1 MSHASEY
8 LARLADDTP
17 EAVTSVRG
25 TMDAISSEHLANF
38 SHMDHE
44 VGLLLGQVQSGKTG
58 QMFGVMS
65 AAADHG
71 FELFLVL
78 TSGMTALQQQTFER
92 AMQSIDTFNVCNEND
107 EVRFFSKKLRQPTAV
122 VLKKN
127 ASVLRKWKNHLA
139 SSGYCVGRP
148 IFIIDDEADAT
159 SLNTKVNKKEL
170 EEKST
175 INQLLE
181 DIKNLCTSSFYLQVT
196 ATPQPILLQSLDSG
210 WKPKFIHYF
219 KPGNG
224 YLGGSFFYSKP
235 EPFTNISTQDD
246 ELSLLLETDETP
258 QGLKL
263 AATTY
268 LITAAHQMSEKR
280 KVCNFLIHPSSKID
294 DHTVIARKLESYMKY
309 VIANTDNP
317 DVERQLEQ
325 SYVGLR
331 QSKPDILD
339 FRDVIKFLNSDP
351 GFKYIT
357 MNSGPNSET
366 TPDIDTGLNVVVGGN
381 SLGRGVTF
389 KGLQTVYYLR
399 SAKKPQADTFWQHSR
414 MFGYDRD
421 PLLMRVFMPRAL
433 YNLFAE
439 INSSNEVLYDQ
450 IEQGNIDKLQLMFP
464 PGVKPTR
471 DSVVDRS
478 KLDILVGGVNYF
490 PPNPDQSNAFD
501 LDELLAS
508 YDDKKPMHVIDTEK
522 AVDILSRIKDDKINN
537 WNISSY
543 VSALRSL
550 SSEKG
555 FDDRIYLIV
564 RRNRNIGMKTGTM
577 LSPDDRNL
585 GASITDKSVITLYR
599 NVGDSDKGWDG
610 VPFWM
615 PNLKLPKG
623 KIFYTTSD
631 NLEPQD

>member
-1 MSHASEY
+1 MSHVSEY
-8 LARLADDTP
+8 LGRLAEDTP
-17 EAVTSVRG
+17 GAVSSVRN
-25 TMDAISSEHLANF
+25 TVDIITRDYLRTF
-38 SHMDHE
+38 THMDHV

-58 QMFGVMS
+58 QMFGVMA
-65 AAADHG
+65 AAADSG
-71 FELFLVL
+71 FELFIVL

-92 AMQSIDTFNVCNEND
+92 AMEGIDTFNVCDEND

-139 SSGYCVGRP
+139 SSGYCTGRP

-159 SLNTKVNKKEL
+159 SLNTKTNSPDL
-170 EEKST
+170 DKST

-181 DIKNLCTSSFYLQVT
+181 DIKKLCTSSFYLQVT
-196 ATPQPILLQSLDSG
+196 ATPQPILLQAFDTG
-210 WKPKFIHYF
+210 WKPQFIHYF
-219 KPGNG
+219 PPGQG

-235 EPFTNISTQDD
+235 HPFTNISTQDD
-246 ELSLLLETDETP
+246 ELSVLVETDTVP
-258 QGLKL
+258 LGLKQ

-268 LITAAHQMSEKR
+268 LLTAAHLVDEKR

-294 DHTVIARKLESYMKY
+294 DHSIISKKLKSYIEFIIDNVDSSEVIE
-309 VIANTDNP
+309 
-317 DVERQLEQ
+317 QLEQ

-331 QSKPDILD
+331 QSKPDIID
-339 FRDVIKFLNSDP
+339 FNKAVNFIKNKPSIN
-351 GFKYIT
+351 YIT
-357 MNSGPNSET
+357 MNSGPESET
-366 TPDIDTGLNVVVGGN
+366 APNIETGLNVVVGGN

-399 SAKKPQADTFWQHSR
+399 SSKNPQADTFWQHSR

-439 INSSNEVLYDQ
+439 INSSNEVLYEQ
-450 IEQGNIDKLQLMFP
+450 IEKGNLDKLQLMFP

-471 DSVVDRS
+471 DSVIDKS
-478 KLDILVGGVNYF
+478 KLDVLVGGVNYF
-490 PPNPDQSNAFD
+490 PPDPDQYNAFK
-501 LDELLAS
+501 LDGVLEK
-508 YDDKKPMHVIDTEK
+508 YDEKTLKYDVDKDTAIK
-522 AVDILSRIKDDKINN
+522 ILTNIKDDKINN
-537 WNISSY
+537 WSVGAFIG
-543 VSALRSL
+543 ALKSL

-555 FDDRIYLIV
+555 YIDNIALIV
-564 RRNRNIGMKTGTM
+564 RRNRDIGMKTGTM
-577 LSPDDRNL
+577 LSEDDRKL
-585 GASITDKSVITLYR
+585 GKSLDDRPVITLYR
-599 NVGDSDKGWDG
+599 NVGNINKDWDG

-623 KIFYTTSD
+623 KVFYKTSE
-631 NLEPQD
+631 NYE

>member
-1 MSHASEY
+1 MSHAGEY
-8 LARLADDTP
+8 LARLAEDTP
-17 EAVTSVRG
+17 EAVASVRG
-25 TMDAISSEHLANF
+25 TIDAIARDNLANF

-92 AMQSIDTFNVCNEND
+92 AMESVDTFNVCNEND
-107 EVRFFSKKLRQPTAV
+107 EVRFFSKKLRQPTAI

-159 SLNTKVNKKEL
+159 SLNTKVNKKDI

-181 DIKNLCTSSFYLQVT
+181 DIKGLCTSSFYLQVT
-196 ATPQPILLQSLDSG
+196 ATPQPLLLQSLESG

-235 EPFTNISTQDD
+235 TPFTNISTQDD
-246 ELSLLLETDETP
+246 ELSLLLETNETP
-258 QGLKL
+258 HGLRL

-294 DHTVIARKLESYMKY
+294 DHTLIAAKLKKYMKH
-309 VIANTDNP
+309 VIANLDDP
-317 DVERQLEQ
+317 DVQRQLEQ

-331 QSKPDILD
+331 QSKPDLLDLKAVVRFLRSEPD
-339 FRDVIKFLNSDP
+339 FR
-351 GFKYIT
+351 YIT
-357 MNSGPNSET
+357 MNSGPDSET
-366 TPDIDTGLNVVVGGN
+366 TPDINTGLNIVVGGN

-450 IEQGNIDKLQLMFP
+450 IEQGNLDDLQLMFA
-464 PGVKPTR
+464 PGIKPTR
-471 DSVVDRS
+471 DSVVDKS
-478 KLDILVGGVNYF
+478 KLDVLVGGVNYF

-501 LDELLAS
+501 LDPILDQ
-508 YDDKKPMHVIDTEK
+508 YDEKIPLHEIDTK
-522 AVDILSRIKDDKINN
+522 TAINILSKIKDDKINN
-537 WNISSY
+537 WNINSY
-543 VSALRSL
+543 ISALQSL
-550 SSEKG
+550 SSEKN
-555 FDDRIYLIV
+555 FDDKVILIV
-564 RRNRNIGMKTGTM
+564 RRDRNIGNRTGTM
-577 LSPDDRNL
+577 LSPDDRHL
-585 GASITDKSVITLYR
+585 GASIDDKSIITLYR

-610 VPFWM
+610 SPFWM

-623 KIFYTTSD
+623 RVFYTTT
-631 NLEPQD
+631 ERV

>member
-8 LARLADDTP
+8 LARLAEDTP
-17 EAVTSVRG
+17 EAVASVRG
-25 TMDAISSEHLANF
+25 TMDLISKENLSKF
-38 SHMDHE
+38 SYMDHE

-78 TSGMTALQQQTFER
+78 TSSMTALQQQTFER

-139 SSGYCVGRP
+139 SSGYCNGRP

-170 EEKST
+170 DEKST

-181 DIKNLCTSSFYLQVT
+181 DIKHLCTSSFYLQVT
-196 ATPQPILLQSLDSG
+196 ATPQPLLLQSLDSE

-219 KPGNG
+219 RPGNG

-235 EPFTNISTQDD
+235 TPFTNKSTQDD

-258 QGLKL
+258 RGLKI

-268 LITAAHQMSEKR
+268 LITAAHQMRERR

-294 DHTVIARKLESYMKY
+294 DHAVILRKLKHYMKY
-309 VIANTDNP
+309 VISNLDNP
-317 DVERQLEQ
+317 DVARQLEQ
-325 SYVGLR
+325 SYVDLR
-331 QSKPDILD
+331 QSKPDLLD
-339 FRDVIKFLNSDP
+339 MKEVVRFLKSEPD
-351 GFKYIT
+351 FKYIT
-357 MNSGPNSET
+357 MNSGPDSET
-366 TPDIDTGLNVVVGGN
+366 TPNIDTGLNVVVGGN

-450 IEQGNIDKLQLMFP
+450 IEQGNLDKLQLMFP

-471 DSVVDRS
+471 DNVVDKS
-478 KLDILVGGVNYF
+478 KLDVLVGGVNYF
-490 PPNPDQSNAFD
+490 PPDPDQTNAFE
-501 LDELLAS
+501 LDPLLEGYDEHQAS
-508 YDDKKPMHVIDTEK
+508 HTIDTNT
-522 AVDILSRIKDDKINN
+522 AISLLSKIEDDKINN
-537 WNISSY
+537 WSVNSY
-543 VSALRSL
+543 VAALRAL

-555 FDDRIYLIV
+555 FDDKITLIV
-564 RRNRNIGMKTGTM
+564 RRNRNIGNKTGTM
-577 LSPDDRNL
+577 LSPDDRKL
-585 GASITDKSVITLYR
+585 GTSIEDRSVITLYR
-599 NVGDSDKGWDG
+599 NIGDPDKGWDG
-610 VPFWM
+610 SPFWM

-623 KIFYTTSD
+623 KVFYTGKD
-631 NLEPQD
+631 F

>member
-1 MSHASEY
+1 MSHAKEY
-8 LARLADDTP
+8 LSRLAEDTP
-17 EAVTSVRG
+17 EAVLSVRE
-25 TMDAISSEHLANF
+25 TMDTISKNNLATF

-139 SSGYCVGRP
+139 SSGYCTGRP

-181 DIKNLCTSSFYLQVT
+181 DIKQLCTSSFYLQVT
-196 ATPQPILLQSLDSG
+196 ATPQPLLLQSLDSG

-219 KPGNG
+219 RPGNG

-235 EPFTNISTQDD
+235 TPFTNKSTQDD
-246 ELSLLLETDETP
+246 ELSLLLETDDTP
-258 QGLKL
+258 HGLKL

-268 LITAAHQMSEKR
+268 LITSAHQMNEKR

-294 DHTVIARKLESYMKY
+294 DHSVIMRKLKKYMKQVIADPRNP
-309 VIANTDNP
+309 VIQ
-317 DVERQLEQ
+317 RQLEQ
-325 SYVGLR
+325 SYVDLR
-331 QSKPDILD
+331 QSKPDIIDFKDVISFLESDPD
-339 FRDVIKFLNSDP
+339 FR
-351 GFKYIT
+351 YIT
-357 MNSGPNSET
+357 MNSGPDSET

-450 IEQGNIDKLQLMFP
+450 IEQGNLDKLQLMFP

-478 KLDILVGGVNYF
+478 KLDVLVGGVNYF
-490 PPNPDQSNAFD
+490 PPNPDQSNAFE
-501 LDELLAS
+501 LDPVLERYDADRS
-508 YDDKKPMHVIDTEK
+508 YHTINTDAAIK
-522 AVDILSRIKDDKINN
+522 ILSKIKDDKINN
-537 WNISSY
+537 WSISSY
-543 VSALRSL
+543 ISALRSL

-555 FDDRIYLIV
+555 FEDSVALII
-564 RRNRNIGMKTGTM
+564 RRGRNIGNKTGTM
-577 LSPDDRNL
+577 LSPDDRRL
-585 GASITDKSVITLYR
+585 GSSIESKSVITLYR
-599 NVGDSDKGWDG
+599 NVGDPDKGWDG
-610 VPFWM
+610 SPFWM

-623 KIFYTTSD
+623 KVFYTGKTT
-631 NLEPQD
+631 

>member
-8 LARLADDTP
+8 LERLAEDTP
-17 EAVTSVRG
+17 EAVASVRG
-25 TMDAISSEHLANF
+25 TMDSISKNNLAKF
-38 SHMDHE
+38 SYMDHE

-71 FELFLVL
+71 FELFLIL

-92 AMQSIDTFNVCNEND
+92 AMQSVDTFNVCNEND

-139 SSGYCVGRP
+139 SSGYCNGRP

-159 SLNTKVNKKEL
+159 SLNTKINKKEL

-181 DIKNLCTSSFYLQVT
+181 DIKHLCTSSFYLQVT
-196 ATPQPILLQSLDSG
+196 ATPQPLLLQSLDSE

-219 KPGNG
+219 RPGNG

-235 EPFTNISTQDD
+235 TPFTNKSTQDD

-258 QGLKL
+258 RGLKI

-268 LITAAHQMSEKR
+268 LITAAHQMRERR

-294 DHTVIARKLESYMKY
+294 DHAVILRKLKTYMKH
-309 VIANTDNP
+309 VISNVDHP
-317 DVERQLEQ
+317 DVIRQLEQ
-325 SYVGLR
+325 SYVDLR

-339 FRDVIKFLNSDP
+339 MKEVVRFLRSEPD
-351 GFKYIT
+351 FKYIT
-357 MNSGPNSET
+357 MNSGPDSET
-366 TPDIDTGLNVVVGGN
+366 TPSIDTGLNVVVGGN

-450 IEQGNIDKLQLMFP
+450 IEQGNLDKLQLIFP
-464 PGVKPTR
+464 PGVTPTR
-471 DSVVDRS
+471 DSVVDKS
-478 KLDILVGGVNYF
+478 KLDVLVGGVNYF
-490 PPNPDQSNAFD
+490 PPDPDQTNAFE
-501 LDELLAS
+501 LDPLLEQ
-508 YDDKKPMHVIDTEK
+508 YDESKTSHSIDTNT
-522 AVDILSRIKDDKINN
+522 AVKILSKIEDDKINN
-537 WNISSY
+537 WSVNSY
-543 VSALRSL
+543 ISALRAL

-555 FDDRIYLIV
+555 FDDEITLIV
-564 RRNRNIGMKTGTM
+564 RRNRNIGNKTGTM
-577 LSPDDRNL
+577 LSPDDRKL
-585 GASITDKSVITLYR
+585 GMSIEDRSVITLYR
-599 NVGDSDKGWDG
+599 NIGDPDKGWEG
-610 VPFWM
+610 APFWM

-623 KIFYTTSD
+623 KVFYTGKD
-631 NLEPQD
+631 L

>member
-8 LARLADDTP
+8 LERLAEDTP
-17 EAVTSVRG
+17 EAVASVRG
-25 TMDAISSEHLANF
+25 TMDSISKNNLAKF
-38 SHMDHE
+38 SYMDHE

-71 FELFLVL
+71 FELFLIL

-92 AMQSIDTFNVCNEND
+92 AMQSVDTFNVCNEND

-139 SSGYCVGRP
+139 SSGYCNGRP

-159 SLNTKVNKKEL
+159 SLNTKINKKEL

-181 DIKNLCTSSFYLQVT
+181 DIKHLCTSSFYLQVT
-196 ATPQPILLQSLDSG
+196 ATPQPLLLQSLDSE

-219 KPGNG
+219 RPGNG

-235 EPFTNISTQDD
+235 TPFTNKSTQDD

-258 QGLKL
+258 RGLKI

-268 LITAAHQMSEKR
+268 LITAAHQMRERR

-294 DHTVIARKLESYMKY
+294 DHAVILRKLKTYMKH
-309 VIANTDNP
+309 VISNVDHP
-317 DVERQLEQ
+317 DVIRQLEQ
-325 SYVGLR
+325 SYVDLR

-339 FRDVIKFLNSDP
+339 MKEVVRFLRSEPD
-351 GFKYIT
+351 FKYIT
-357 MNSGPNSET
+357 MNSGPDSET
-366 TPDIDTGLNVVVGGN
+366 TPSIDTGLNVVVGGN

-450 IEQGNIDKLQLMFP
+450 IEQGNLDKLQLIFP

-471 DSVVDRS
+471 DSVVDKS
-478 KLDILVGGVNYF
+478 KLDVLVGGVNYF
-490 PPNPDQSNAFD
+490 PPDPDQTNAFE
-501 LDELLAS
+501 LDPLLEQ
-508 YDDKKPMHVIDTEK
+508 YDESKTSHSIDTNT
-522 AVDILSRIKDDKINN
+522 AVKILSKIEDDKINN
-537 WNISSY
+537 WSVNSY
-543 VSALRSL
+543 ISALRAL

-555 FDDRIYLIV
+555 FDDEITLIV
-564 RRNRNIGMKTGTM
+564 RRNRNIGNKTGTM
-577 LSPDDRNL
+577 LSPDDRKL
-585 GASITDKSVITLYR
+585 GMSIEDRSVITLYR
-599 NVGDSDKGWDG
+599 NIGDPDKGWEG
-610 VPFWM
+610 APFWM

-623 KIFYTTSD
+623 KVFYTGKD
-631 NLEPQD
+631 L

>member
-1 MSHASEY
+1 MSHVSKY
-8 LARLADDTP
+8 LANLSEDTP
-17 EAVTSVRG
+17 EAVASVRG
-25 TMDAISSEHLANF
+25 TINDISKNHLMNF
-38 SHMDHE
+38 SYMNHE
-44 VGLLLGQVQSGKTG
+44 VGLLLGQVQSGKTS

-71 FELFLVL
+71 FQLFLVL
-78 TSGMTALQQQTFER
+78 TSSMTALQQQTFER
-92 AMQSIDTFNVCNEND
+92 AMQSIDTFNVCDEND
-107 EVRFFSKKLRQPTAV
+107 EVRFLSKKLRQPTAII
-122 VLKKN
+122 LKKN
-127 ASVLRKWKNHLA
+127 ATVLRKWKNYLA

-175 INQLLE
+175 INQTLE

-196 ATPQPILLQSLDSG
+196 ATPQPLLLQSIDSG

-235 EPFTNISTQDD
+235 TPFTNISTNDD
-246 ELSLLLETDETP
+246 ELSLLLETEETP
-258 QGLKL
+258 HGLKL

-268 LITAAHQMSEKR
+268 LITAAHQMSEGR
-280 KVCNFLIHPSSKID
+280 KVCSFLIHPSSKID
-294 DHTVIARKLESYMKY
+294 DHTVIANKLKKYMMY
-309 VIANTDNP
+309 VISNTDNP
-317 DVERQLEQ
+317 EIQRQLEQ

-331 QSKPDILD
+331 QSKPDLID
-339 FRDVIKFLNSDP
+339 YKGVIGFLNSKP
-351 GFKYIT
+351 NFRYIT
-357 MNSGPNSET
+357 MNSGPDSEA
-366 TPDIDTGLNVVVGGN
+366 TPDINTGLNVVVGGN

-421 PLLMRVFMPRAL
+421 PLLMRVFMPLAL

-439 INSSNEVLYDQ
+439 INSSNEVLYEQ
-450 IEQGNIDKLQLMFP
+450 IEQGNLDKLQLMFP
-464 PGVKPTR
+464 PSVKPTR
-471 DSVVDRS
+471 DSVVDKS
-478 KLDILVGGVNYF
+478 KLDVLVGGVNYF

-501 LDELLAS
+501 LDPILEQYS
-508 YDDKKPMHVIDTEK
+508 EKKQFHEINTET
-522 AVDILSRIKDDKINN
+522 AINILSKIKDDKINN

-543 VSALRSL
+543 ISALRAL

-555 FDDRIYLIV
+555 FIDKIALIV
-564 RRNRNIGMKTGTM
+564 RRDRNIGNKTGTM
-577 LSPDDRNL
+577 LSPDDRKL
-585 GASITDKSVITLYR
+585 GSSITKKSVITLYR
-599 NVGDSDKGWDG
+599 NVGDSEKGWDG
-610 VPFWM
+610 SPFWM

-623 KIFYTTSD
+623 KVFYTGKD
-631 NLEPQD
+631 GEQ

>member
-1 MSHASEY
+1 MSHISEY
-8 LARLADDTP
+8 LTNLAEDTP
-17 EAVTSVRG
+17 EAVASVRE
-25 TMDAISSEHLANF
+25 TVDEISKNHLANF
-38 SHMDHE
+38 SHMNHD
-44 VGLLLGQVQSGKTG
+44 VGLLLGQVQSGKTS
-58 QMFGVMS
+58 QMFGVMA

-107 EVRFFSKKLRQPTAV
+107 EVRFLSKKLRQPTAI

-159 SLNTKVNKKEL
+159 SLNTKVNKKLL

-175 INQLLE
+175 INQTLE
-181 DIKNLCTSSFYLQVT
+181 DIKHLCSSSFYLQVT
-196 ATPQPILLQSLDSG
+196 ATPQPLLLQSLDSG

-235 EPFTNISTQDD
+235 TPFTNISTQDD

-258 QGLKL
+258 HGLKL
-263 AATTY
+263 AVTTY
-268 LITAAHQMSEKR
+268 LITAAHQMSESR

-294 DHTVIARKLESYMKY
+294 DHTVISNKLKKYMKF
-309 VIANTDNP
+309 VLANTGDP
-317 DVERQLEQ
+317 EVLRQLEQ

-331 QSKPDILD
+331 QSKPDIID
-339 FRDVIKFLNSDP
+339 FKDVIVFLNSEP
-351 GFKYIT
+351 EFKYIT
-357 MNSGPNSET
+357 MNSGPDSET
-366 TPDIDTGLNVVVGGN
+366 TPDINTGLNVVVGGN

-399 SAKKPQADTFWQHSR
+399 SAKKPQADTFWQHCR

-439 INSSNEVLYDQ
+439 INSSNEVLYEQ
-450 IEQGNIDKLQLMFP
+450 VEQGNLDKLQLMFP
-464 PGVKPTR
+464 PGLKPTR
-471 DSVVDRS
+471 DSVVDKS

-501 LDELLAS
+501 LDPVLEQYS
-508 YDDKKPMHVIDTEK
+508 EK
-522 AVDILSRIKDDKINN
+522 MLSHEITTDAAIGILSKIKDDKINN

-543 VSALRSL
+543 ISALRAL

-555 FDDRIYLIV
+555 FDDKVILIV
-564 RRNRNIGMKTGTM
+564 RRDRNIGNKTGTM
-577 LSPDDRNL
+577 LSPDDRKL
-585 GASITDKSVITLYR
+585 GSTITKKSVITLYR
-599 NVGDSDKGWDG
+599 NVGDPDKGWDG
-610 VPFWM
+610 SPFWM

-623 KIFYTTSD
+623 KVFYTGKDSD
-631 NLEPQD
+631 

>member
-8 LARLADDTP
+8 LERLAEDTP
-17 EAVTSVRG
+17 EAVASVRG
-25 TMDAISSEHLANF
+25 TMDSISKNNLAKF
-38 SHMDHE
+38 SYMDHE

-71 FELFLVL
+71 FELFLIL

-92 AMQSIDTFNVCNEND
+92 AMQSVDTFNVCNEND

-139 SSGYCVGRP
+139 SSGYCNGRP

-159 SLNTKVNKKEL
+159 SLNTKINKKEL

-181 DIKNLCTSSFYLQVT
+181 DIKHLCTSSFYLQVT
-196 ATPQPILLQSLDSG
+196 ATPQPLLLQSLDSE

-219 KPGNG
+219 RPGNG

-235 EPFTNISTQDD
+235 TPFTNKSTQDD

-258 QGLKL
+258 RGLKI

-268 LITAAHQMSEKR
+268 LITAAHQMRERR

-294 DHTVIARKLESYMKY
+294 DHAVILRKLKTYMKH
-309 VIANTDNP
+309 VISNVDHP
-317 DVERQLEQ
+317 DVIRQLEQ
-325 SYVGLR
+325 SYVDLR

-339 FRDVIKFLNSDP
+339 MKEVVRFLRSEPD
-351 GFKYIT
+351 FKYIT
-357 MNSGPNSET
+357 MNSGPDSET
-366 TPDIDTGLNVVVGGN
+366 TPGIDTGLNVVVGGN

-450 IEQGNIDKLQLMFP
+450 IEQGNLDKLQLIFP

-471 DSVVDRS
+471 DSVVDKS
-478 KLDILVGGVNYF
+478 KLDVLVGGVNYF
-490 PPNPDQSNAFD
+490 PPDPDQTNAFE
-501 LDELLAS
+501 LDPLLEQ
-508 YDDKKPMHVIDTEK
+508 YDESKTSHSIDTNT
-522 AVDILSRIKDDKINN
+522 AVKILSKIEDDKINN
-537 WNISSY
+537 WSVNSY
-543 VSALRSL
+543 ISALRAL

-555 FDDRIYLIV
+555 FDDEITLIV
-564 RRNRNIGMKTGTM
+564 RRNRNIGNKTGTM
-577 LSPDDRNL
+577 LSPDDRKL
-585 GASITDKSVITLYR
+585 GMSIEDRSVITLYR
-599 NVGDSDKGWDG
+599 NIGDPDKGWEG
-610 VPFWM
+610 APFWM

-623 KIFYTTSD
+623 KVFYTGKD
-631 NLEPQD
+631 L

>member
-8 LARLADDTP
+8 LARLAEDTP
-17 EAVTSVRG
+17 EAVSSVRG
-25 TMDAISSEHLANF
+25 TMDLISKENLSNF
-38 SHMDHE
+38 SYMDHE

-65 AAADHG
+65 AAADHD

-139 SSGYCVGRP
+139 SSGYCNGRP

-181 DIKNLCTSSFYLQVT
+181 DIKHLCTSSFYLQVT
-196 ATPQPILLQSLDSG
+196 ATPQPLLLQSLDSG

-219 KPGNG
+219 RPGNG

-235 EPFTNISTQDD
+235 TPFTNKSTQDD

-258 QGLKL
+258 RGLKI

-268 LITAAHQMSEKR
+268 LITAAHQMRERR

-294 DHTVIARKLESYMKY
+294 DHAVILRKLKYYMKH
-309 VIANTDNP
+309 VISNLNNP
-317 DVERQLEQ
+317 DVARQLEQ
-325 SYVGLR
+325 SYVDLR
-331 QSKPDILD
+331 QSKPDLLD
-339 FRDVIKFLNSDP
+339 MKEVIKFLKSEP
-351 GFKYIT
+351 AFKYIT
-357 MNSGPNSET
+357 MNSGPDSET

-450 IEQGNIDKLQLMFP
+450 IEQGNLDKLQLMFP

-471 DSVVDRS
+471 DNVVDKS
-478 KLDILVGGVNYF
+478 KLDVLVGGVNYF
-490 PPNPDQSNAFD
+490 PPDPDQTNAFE
-501 LDELLAS
+501 LDPLLEN
-508 YDDKKPMHVIDTEK
+508 YDEQRPSHTIDTNT
-522 AVDILSRIKDDKINN
+522 AISLLSKIEDDKINN
-537 WNISSY
+537 WSVNSY
-543 VSALRSL
+543 IAALRAL

-555 FDDRIYLIV
+555 FDDRITLIV
-564 RRNRNIGMKTGTM
+564 RRNRNIGNKTGTM
-577 LSPDDRNL
+577 LSPDDRKL
-585 GASITDKSVITLYR
+585 GMSIEDRSVITLYR
-599 NVGDSDKGWDG
+599 NIGDPDKGWDG
-610 VPFWM
+610 SPFWM

-623 KIFYTTSD
+623 KVFYTGKD
-631 NLEPQD
+631 L

>member
-1 MSHASEY
+1 MNHASEY
-8 LARLADDTP
+8 LERLAEDTP
-17 EAVTSVRG
+17 EAVASVRG
-25 TMDAISSEHLANF
+25 TMDSISKNNLAKF
-38 SHMDHE
+38 SYMDHE

-71 FELFLVL
+71 FELFLIL

-92 AMQSIDTFNVCNEND
+92 AMQSVDTFNVCNEND

-139 SSGYCVGRP
+139 SSGYCNGRP

-159 SLNTKVNKKEL
+159 SLNTKINKKEL

-181 DIKNLCTSSFYLQVT
+181 DIKHLCTSSFYLQVT
-196 ATPQPILLQSLDSG
+196 ATPQPLLLQSLDSE

-219 KPGNG
+219 RPGNG

-235 EPFTNISTQDD
+235 TPFTNKSTQDD

-258 QGLKL
+258 RGLKI

-268 LITAAHQMSEKR
+268 LITAAHQMRERR

-294 DHTVIARKLESYMKY
+294 DHAVILRKLKTYMKH
-309 VIANTDNP
+309 VISNVDHP
-317 DVERQLEQ
+317 DVIRQLEQ
-325 SYVGLR
+325 SYVDLR

-339 FRDVIKFLNSDP
+339 MKEVVRFLRSEPD
-351 GFKYIT
+351 FKYIT
-357 MNSGPNSET
+357 MNSGPDSET
-366 TPDIDTGLNVVVGGN
+366 TPSIDTGLNVVVGGN

-450 IEQGNIDKLQLMFP
+450 IEQGNLDKLQLIFP

-471 DSVVDRS
+471 DSVVDKS
-478 KLDILVGGVNYF
+478 KLDVLVGGVNYF
-490 PPNPDQSNAFD
+490 PPDPDQTNAFE
-501 LDELLAS
+501 LDPLLEQ
-508 YDDKKPMHVIDTEK
+508 YDESKTSHSIDTNT
-522 AVDILSRIKDDKINN
+522 AVKILSKIEDDKINN
-537 WNISSY
+537 WSVNSY
-543 VSALRSL
+543 ISALRAL

-555 FDDRIYLIV
+555 FDDEITLIV
-564 RRNRNIGMKTGTM
+564 RRNRNIGNKTGTM
-577 LSPDDRNL
+577 LSPDDRKL
-585 GASITDKSVITLYR
+585 GMSIEGRSVITLYR
-599 NVGDSDKGWDG
+599 NIGDPDKGWEG
-610 VPFWM
+610 APFWM

-623 KIFYTTSD
+623 KVFYTGKD
-631 NLEPQD
+631 L

>member
-1 MSHASEY
+1 MNHTSEY
-8 LARLADDTP
+8 LARLAEETP
-17 EAVTSVRG
+17 EAVLSVRE
-25 TMDAISSEHLANF
+25 TIDSISKNNLSKF

-92 AMQSIDTFNVCNEND
+92 AMGSIDTFNVCNEND
-107 EVRFFSKKLRQPTAV
+107 EVRFFSKKLRQPTAI

-139 SSGYCVGRP
+139 SSGYCTGRP

-159 SLNTKVNKKEL
+159 SLNTKVNRKDE

-181 DIKNLCTSSFYLQVT
+181 DIKGLCTSSFYLQVT
-196 ATPQPILLQSLDSG
+196 ATPQPLLLQTLESG

-219 KPGNG
+219 RPGNG

-235 EPFTNISTQDD
+235 TPFTNISTQDD
-246 ELSLLLETDETP
+246 ELSVLLETDQTP
-258 QGLKL
+258 HGLKL

-268 LITAAHQMSEKR
+268 LITAAHQMKEKR

-294 DHTVIARKLESYMKY
+294 DHTVIAMKLKKYMNY
-309 VIANTDNP
+309 VISNVNDE
-317 DVERQLEQ
+317 DIQRQLEQ

-331 QSKPDILD
+331 QSKPDIVD
-339 FRDVIKFLNSDP
+339 FKDVLSFLKSKPDL
-351 GFKYIT
+351 KYIT
-357 MNSGPNSET
+357 MNSGPDSET
-366 TPDIDTGLNVVVGGN
+366 TPNINTGLNVVVGGN

-439 INSSNEVLYDQ
+439 INSSNEVLFDQ
-450 IEQGNIDKLQLMFP
+450 IEQGNIEQLQLMFP

-471 DSVVDRS
+471 DSVVDKS
-478 KLDILVGGVNYF
+478 KLDVLVGGVNYF
-490 PPNPDQSNAFD
+490 PPNPDQTNAYD
-501 LDELLAS
+501 LDPILEKYDESKAS
-508 YDDKKPMHVIDTEK
+508 HLIDTET
-522 AVDILSRIKDDKINN
+522 AIDILSHIKDDKINN
-537 WNISSY
+537 WSVGSY

-555 FDDRIYLIV
+555 FDDKITLVV
-564 RRNRNIGMKTGTM
+564 RRGRNIGNKTGTM
-577 LSPDDRNL
+577 LSPDDRHL
-585 GASITDKSVITLYR
+585 GASTTDKSVITLYR

-610 VPFWM
+610 SPFWM
-615 PNLKLPKG
+615 ANLKLPKG
-623 KIFYTTSD
+623 KIFYTSTE
-631 NLEPQD
+631 NN